1 MPASPIRFAT
11 PQCRPNRSRTCG
23 ARARR
28 SRGRSAADASKQ
40 RGASQ
45 SSSRLR
51 PRLIPGSFASSLAAE
66 RLPLVGLARLDAA
79 PDLRRHSF
87 VMIMDRSVIQERL
100 AETEEQIANG
110 ENQIAQQRR
119 LIAELETNGS
129 PASHAKYL
137 LAGLE
142 LLQTARRDSRDWPQ
156 KQLGGQ
162 AEK

>member
-1 MPASPIRFAT
+1 M
-11 PQCRPNRSRTCG
+11 G
-23 ARARR
+23 
-28 SRGRSAADASKQ
+28 
-40 RGASQ
+40 
-45 SSSRLR
+45 
-51 PRLIPGSFASSLAAE
+51 
-66 RLPLVGLARLDAA
+66 DAA

-87 VMIMDRSVIQERL
+87 VMIMDRSAIQERL

-142 LLQTARRDSRDWPQ
+142 LLQTARRDSRDWLQ

>member
-1 MPASPIRFAT
+1 VTA
-11 PQCRPNRSRTCG
+11 
-23 ARARR
+23 
-28 SRGRSAADASKQ
+28 
-40 RGASQ
+40 
-45 SSSRLR
+45 
-51 PRLIPGSFASSLAAE
+51 
-66 RLPLVGLARLDAA
+66 VGLVRLDAA

-142 LLQTARRDSRDWPQ
+142 LLQTARRDSRDWLV

>member
-1 MPASPIRFAT
+1 MDQRIEAFLADVLALAGEASWIAVVPGGREAT
-11 PQCRPNRSRTCG
+11 AGRLSPLGRGPGEGSRPGGMT
-23 ARARR
+23 
-28 SRGRSAADASKQ
+28 SAA
-40 RGASQ
+40 
-45 SSSRLR
+45 
-51 PRLIPGSFASSLAAE
+51 
-66 RLPLVGLARLDAA
+66 
-79 PDLRRHSF
+79 F

-100 AETEEQIANG
+100 AEAEERIANG

-142 LLQTARRDSRDWPQ
+142 LLQTARRDSRDWLQ

>member
-1 MPASPIRFAT
+1 
-11 PQCRPNRSRTCG
+11 
-23 ARARR
+23 
-28 SRGRSAADASKQ
+28 
-40 RGASQ
+40 
-45 SSSRLR
+45 
-51 PRLIPGSFASSLAAE
+51 
-66 RLPLVGLARLDAA
+66 
-79 PDLRRHSF
+79 
-87 VMIMDRSVIQERL
+87 MIMDRSVIQERL
-100 AETEEQIANG
+100 AETEEQITNG

-142 LLQTARRDSRDWPQ
+142 LLQTARRDSRDWLV